1 MITRVYVDEGMNVL
15 ETPSASKTPNAL
27 APPRFLLMKLI
38 IAIAHER
45 DKHKLGDAL
54 LQNGLTFTKLGST
67 GGFLRQ
73 GNVTVLIGVEDDDTA
88 RVMDIIKGACRSSE
102 EFVNLSGQAVGI
114 HALGTFDPHPIR
126 VEAGGAV
133 AFVLKVDSFE
143 RF

>member
-1 MITRVYVDEGMNVL
+1 
-15 ETPSASKTPNAL
+15 
-27 APPRFLLMKLI
+27 MKLI

-54 LQNGLTFTKLGST
+54 LENGLTFTKLGST

-73 GNVTVLIGVEDDDTA
+73 GNVTVLIGVDDEDAA
-88 RVMDIIKGACRSSE
+88 RVLDVIKDACQSSE
-102 EFVNLSGQAVGI
+102 GYVNLPGEMVGSVPTL
-114 HALGTFDPHPIR
+114 AAFASHPVR

-133 AFVLKVDSFE
+133 AFVVSVDSFE

>member
-1 MITRVYVDEGMNVL
+1 
-15 ETPSASKTPNAL
+15 
-27 APPRFLLMKLI
+27 MKLI

-88 RVMDIIKGACRSSE
+88 RVMDIIKSACRSSE
-102 EFVNLSGQAVGI
+102 EFVNLSGQSGI
-114 HALGTFDPHPIR
+114 GVPTLGTFDPHPIR

-133 AFVLKVDSFE
+133 AFVLQVDSFE

>member
-1 MITRVYVDEGMNVL
+1 
-15 ETPSASKTPNAL
+15 
-27 APPRFLLMKLI
+27 MKLI

-88 RVMDIIKGACRSSE
+88 RVLDIIKSACRSSE
-102 EFVNLSGQAVGI
+102 EFVPLPSQSGAGVPP
-114 HALGTFDPHPIR
+114 LGAFNPHSIR

-133 AFVLKVDSFE
+133 AFVLHVDSFE

>member
-1 MITRVYVDEGMNVL
+1 
-15 ETPSASKTPNAL
+15 
-27 APPRFLLMKLI
+27 MKLI

-73 GNVTVLIGVEDDDTA
+73 GNITVLIGVEDADVA
-88 RVMDIIKGACRSSE
+88 RVMDVIKSACQSSE
-102 EFVNLSGQAVGI
+102 QFVNLPGQTTPSVP
-114 HALGTFDPHPIR
+114 ALGAFTPHPIR

-133 AFVLKVDSFE
+133 AFVLQIDSFA

>member
-1 MITRVYVDEGMNVL
+1 
-15 ETPSASKTPNAL
+15 
-27 APPRFLLMKLI
+27 MKLI

-45 DKHKLGDAL
+45 DKHKLADAL

-73 GNVTVLIGVEDDDTA
+73 GNVTVLIGVEDDDA
-88 RVMDIIKGACRSSE
+88 GRVLDVIKASCRTSE
-102 EFVNLSGQAVGI
+102 GYVNLPGEMVGTVP
-114 HALGTFDPHPIR
+114 ALAAFSPHPVR

-133 AFVLKVDSFE
+133 AFVLTVDSFE

>member
-1 MITRVYVDEGMNVL
+1 
-15 ETPSASKTPNAL
+15 
-27 APPRFLLMKLI
+27 MKLI

-73 GNVTVLIGVEDDDTA
+73 GNVTVLIGVEDDDVA
-88 RVMDIIKGACRSSE
+88 RVMGIIKNACGSSE
-102 EFVNLSGQAVGI
+102 QFVNLPGQAI
-114 HALGTFDPHPIR
+114 PNTPALGSFVPHPIR

-133 AFVLKVDSFE
+133 AFVLQVDSFE

>member
-1 MITRVYVDEGMNVL
+1 
-15 ETPSASKTPNAL
+15 
-27 APPRFLLMKLI
+27 MKLI

-45 DKHKLGDAL
+45 DKHRLGDAL

-73 GNVTVLIGVEDDDTA
+73 GNVTVLIGVEDDDVP
-88 RVMDIIKGACRSSE
+88 RVMQVIKAACSASE
-102 EFVNLSGQAVGI
+102 GYVNLPGEMAGGI
-114 HALGTFDPHPIR
+114 PVLAAFSPHPVR

-133 AFVLKVDSFE
+133 AFVLAVDSFE

>member
-1 MITRVYVDEGMNVL
+1 
-15 ETPSASKTPNAL
+15 
-27 APPRFLLMKLI
+27 MKLI

-45 DKHKLGDAL
+45 DKHRLGDAL

-73 GNVTVLIGVEDDDTA
+73 GNVTVLIGVEDNDVA
-88 RVMDIIKGACRSSE
+88 RVMDIIKSACGSSE
-102 EFVNLSGQAVGI
+102 EFVNLPGQTASGVP
-114 HALGTFDPHPIR
+114 ALNVFPPHPIR

-133 AFVLKVDSFE
+133 AFVLQVDSFT

>member
-1 MITRVYVDEGMNVL
+1 
-15 ETPSASKTPNAL
+15 
-27 APPRFLLMKLI
+27 MKLI

-45 DKHKLGDAL
+45 DKHRLEDAL

-73 GNVTVLIGVEDDDTA
+73 GNVTILVGVEDEDVP
-88 RVMDIIKGACRSSE
+88 RVLGVIKEACQSSE
-102 EFVNLSGQAVGI
+102 QYVNLPGQMVGSVPTLDVF
-114 HALGTFDPHPIR
+114 APHPIR

-133 AFVLKVDSFE
+133 AFVLSVDGFE

>member
-1 MITRVYVDEGMNVL
+1 
-15 ETPSASKTPNAL
+15 
-27 APPRFLLMKLI
+27 MKLI

-54 LQNGLTFTKLGST
+54 LENGLTFTKLGST

-73 GNVTVLIGVEDDDTA
+73 GNVTVLIGVEDEDVE
-88 RVMDIIKGACRSSE
+88 RVLEVIKDACRASE
-102 EFVNLSGQAVGI
+102 GYVNLPGEMVGSVP
-114 HALGTFDPHPIR
+114 ALAAFSPHPVR

-133 AFVLKVDSFE
+133 AFVVSVDSFE

>member
-1 MITRVYVDEGMNVL
+1 
-15 ETPSASKTPNAL
+15 
-27 APPRFLLMKLI
+27 MKLI

-45 DKHKLGDAL
+45 DKHKLADAL

-73 GNVTVLIGVEDDDTA
+73 GNVTVLIGVEDDDVG
-88 RVMDIIKGACRSSE
+88 RVMEVVREACGATER
-102 EFVNLSGQAVGI
+102 FVNVPGEVVAGTAS
-114 HALGTFDPHPIR
+114 LGAFPPHPVK

-133 AFVLKVDSFE
+133 AFVVHVDAFH

>member
-1 MITRVYVDEGMNVL
+1 
-15 ETPSASKTPNAL
+15 
-27 APPRFLLMKLI
+27 MKLI

-45 DKHKLGDAL
+45 DKHKLSDAL

-73 GNVTVLIGVEDDDTA
+73 GNITVLIGVEDDAVA
-88 RVMDIIKGACRSSE
+88 RVMDIIKSACGSSE
-102 EFVNLSGQAVGI
+102 AFVNLPGQTVPNTP
-114 HALGTFDPHPIR
+114 ALGPFAPHPIR

-133 AFVLKVDSFE
+133 AFVLQVDSFE

>member
-1 MITRVYVDEGMNVL
+1 
-15 ETPSASKTPNAL
+15 
-27 APPRFLLMKLI
+27 MKLI

-73 GNVTVLIGVEDDDTA
+73 GNVTVLIGVEDDNTA
-88 RVMDIIKGACRSSE
+88 RVMDIIKRACGSSE
-102 EFVNLSGQAVGI
+102 EFVNLPGQPPAGI
-114 HALGTFDPHPIR
+114 PALGTLAPHPVR

-133 AFVLKVDSFE
+133 AFVLQVDSFE

>member
-1 MITRVYVDEGMNVL
+1 
-15 ETPSASKTPNAL
+15 
-27 APPRFLLMKLI
+27 MKLI

-73 GNVTVLIGVEDDDTA
+73 GNVTVLIGVEDDDVA
-88 RVMDIIKGACRSSE
+88 RVMDIIKIACGSSE
-102 EFVNLSGQAVGI
+102 EFVNLPGQAASNVS
-114 HALGTFDPHPIR
+114 ALASLPPHPIR

-133 AFVLKVDSFE
+133 AFVLQVDSFE

>member
-1 MITRVYVDEGMNVL
+1 MSEWSLLPRVII
-15 ETPSASKTPNAL
+15 S
-27 APPRFLLMKLI
+27 MKLI

-54 LQNGLTFTKLGST
+54 LQKGLTFTKLGST

-73 GNVTVLIGVEDDDTA
+73 GNVTVLIGVEDNDVA
-88 RVMDIIKGACRSSE
+88 RVMGVIKSACQSSE
-102 EFVNLSGQAVGI
+102 EFVNLPGQIASSVP
-114 HALGTFDPHPIR
+114 ALGSFPPQPIR

-133 AFVLKVDSFE
+133 AFVLQVDSFE